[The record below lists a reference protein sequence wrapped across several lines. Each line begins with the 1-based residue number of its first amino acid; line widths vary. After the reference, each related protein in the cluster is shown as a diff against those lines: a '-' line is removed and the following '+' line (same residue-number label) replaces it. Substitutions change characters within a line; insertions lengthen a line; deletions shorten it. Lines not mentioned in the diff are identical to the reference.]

1 MLKNHKTIPCSYQE
15 ATGLCIYHTFSS
27 INLHTVWHVTKIN
40 FDAQHNLCDTHL
52 DCCNTMTLN
61 YHVTIHY
68 KLSYHYYGLLVS
80 PLYSCTL
87 CPFLIHL
94 FMFNFFSPH
103 SFLIQLS
110 LFPNWQSHGLFQQQ
124 TTTNLIISCN
134 MLSVVAKN
142 MALLSSKWEV
152 SM

>member
-1 MLKNHKTIPCSYQE
+1 VFIPGSHWSVHLPYFLIYKFTYSMTCYKNKFRCSAQP
-15 ATGLCIYHTFSS
+15 
-27 INLHTVWHVTKIN
+27 VW
-40 FDAQHNLCDTHL
+40 HL

-134 MLSVVAKN
+134 ILSVVEKN
-142 MALLSSKWEV
+142 MALLLSKWEV
-152 SM
+152 SI

>member
-1 MLKNHKTIPCSYQE
+1 MLKYHKTILCEYQE

-27 INLHTVWHVTKIN
+27 INLHTVRHVTKIN
-40 FDAQHNLCDTHL
+40 FDAQHSLCDTHL
-52 DCCNTMTLN
+52 DCCNTMTLH
-61 YHVTIHY
+61 YYVIIHY

-87 CPFLIHL
+87 WPFLIHL

-103 SFLIQLS
+103 SFLKQFS
-110 LFPNWQSHGLFQQQ
+110 LFPHWLSHGLFQQQ
-124 TTTNLIISCN
+124 TTINLFISCN
-134 MLSVVAKN
+134 IMTVAEKN
-142 MALLSSKWEV
+142 MALLLYKWEV